1 MSACRSGKN
10 VKRLFKM
17 GYQEWGE
24 MTGDDMQCWL
34 VLDHPLGISHP
45 SARAVAHPAG
55 SSLVFPEWAGT
66 ILLRRLFSSVCS
78 ICCWTGRQRSA
89 RESGK

>member
-1 MSACRSGKN
+1 
-10 VKRLFKM
+10 M

-24 MTGDDMQCWL
+24 MTDDDMQCWL
-34 VLDHPLGISHP
+34 VLDHPLRISHQ
-45 SARAVAHPAG
+45 SARVVVRLAG

-66 ILLRRLFSSVCS
+66 ILLRRFSLFSLQFVQPF
-78 ICCWTGRQRSA
+78 CWTGRQSSA

>member
-1 MSACRSGKN
+1 MQTFEVMKFCALSLPVSLQSSQSFLAGRRTMSACRSGKN

-45 SARAVAHPAG
+45 SARAVVCLAG
-55 SSLVFPEWAGT
+55 AQIYRDF
-66 ILLRRLFSSVCS
+66 I
-78 ICCWTGRQRSA
+78 
-89 RESGK
+89 